1 MKNKDLTDKE
11 LEILIEEGL
20 TDDERRIRELSNPKS
35 LYIKLKEYSYTCSDG
50 CCTDYGITTELNGEE
65 LPLHNSDT
73 YTIVKQIL
81 ENLGYVVEIEETYVT
96 NI

>member
-1 MKNKDLTDKE
+1 MKNKDLTNEE

-20 TDDERRIRELSNPKS
+20 TDDERRIRELTTPKS
-35 LYIKLKEYSYTCSDG
+35 IHILLKEYSYTCSDG
-50 CCTDYGITTELNGEE
+50 CCTDYGTITELNGEE

-73 YTIVKQIL
+73 YTIIKQIL